1 MLTDWGHE
9 IENNSS
15 RWVKTPY
22 IWVNIGSGNTGG
34 NGLLDDDTKSFLV
47 Q

>member
-34 NGLLDDDTKSFLV
+34 NGLLDDGTKSFLM